1 MTMPVHV
8 SIHDVSPL
16 WSSEVEQCLALC
28 AAAGARPAL
37 LVVPNFHARALLTD
51 DARMCSR
58 LRQLQGAGHE
68 IFLHGF
74 EHRAPGAGSTLGP
87 LRRVRRVLDQ
97 RVLSAG
103 EAELADLPET
113 DGRVR
118 IAAGYQ
124 VLEQAGLRVD
134 GFVPPAWARPP
145 WLLDALAAHGCRFTE
160 DHLRVYDP
168 MGGKARATAL
178 FNWASRSPARAWLT
192 VAYCRLT
199 LPARNLLPARIAI
212 HPADVRVPLLRREIV
227 RALALARG
235 TFTHRGATLLQ

>member
-1 MTMPVHV
+1 MNRPVHV
-8 SIHDVSPL
+8 SIHDVSPV
-16 WSSEVEQCLALC
+16 WSTEIEDCLALC

-51 DARMCSR
+51 DARLCSR
-58 LRQLQGAGHE
+58 LRKLQGAGHE

-74 EHRAPGAGSTLGP
+74 EHRSAAASRARGP
-87 LRRVRRVLDQ
+87 VGRLRRVLDQ

-103 EAELADLPET
+103 EAELASIPET

-134 GFVPPAWARPP
+134 GFVPPAWARPA
-145 WLLDALAAHGCRFTE
+145 WLLRALAAHGCRFTE

-168 MGGKARATAL
+168 TAGKARATVL
-178 FNWASRSPARAWLT
+178 YNWASRSPARLWASVGW
-192 VAYCRLT
+192 CRLT

-212 HPADVRVPLLRREIV
+212 HPADVRVPLLRREIA
-227 RALALARG
+227 RTLMLARG
-235 TFTHRGATLLQ
+235 NFTHLGATLLK